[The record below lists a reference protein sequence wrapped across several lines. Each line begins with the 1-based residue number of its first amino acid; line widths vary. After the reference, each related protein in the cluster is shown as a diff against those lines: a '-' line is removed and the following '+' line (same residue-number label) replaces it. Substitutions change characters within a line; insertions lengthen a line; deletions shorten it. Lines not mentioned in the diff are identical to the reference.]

1 MQWSD
6 GLEGTGGH
14 MDQVSDDDQN
24 LDELAQTLPPRLAE
38 LLARLA
44 YLTPP
49 GQELVLDTVGPGSR
63 LVLEAVC
70 LVGRGHP
77 ASLTELGQQLSE
89 HLADSRP
96 PGMTTIAGIGKL
108 GPRIRRI
115 ARVTPIHERGL
126 AAAST
131 DAVREDTD
139 TRHYAVYDLEPEPDD
154 RVPGSTGAIVTVAR
168 EGHDVLLWQQGGSD
182 TVIVVESMEALP
194 RSGRP
199 CVLPNPDDEAP
210 SVLVRRRL
218 GLSDENNG

>member
-6 GLEGTGGH
+6 DLEGTGGH
-14 MDQVSDDDQN
+14 MDQVSDDERG
-24 LDELAQTLPPRLAE
+24 LSELAQALPPRLAE

-44 YLTPP
+44 YLTQP
-49 GQELVLDTVGPGSR
+49 GQELVLETVGPGSR
-63 LVLEAVC
+63 LVLEALR
-70 LVGRGHP
+70 LVDRGHP
-77 ASLTELGQQLSE
+77 ASLTEMGQQLSE
-89 HLADSRP
+89 YLADNRQVGTVS
-96 PGMTTIAGIGKL
+96 IAGIGRL

-131 DAVREDTD
+131 AVADDDTD
-139 TRHYAVYDLEPEPDD
+139 SRHYAVYDLQPEPDD
-154 RVPGSTGAIVTVAR
+154 RNPGSTGAIITVAR
-168 EGHDVLLWQQGGSD
+168 DGRDVLLWQQGGSD

-199 CVLPNPDDEAP
+199 SVLPNPDDEAP

-218 GLSDENNG
+218 GLSNENNG